1 MDYAT
6 PGNWL
11 EAQQLGWSLH
21 HVESLLPTAP
31 IVRGQAG
38 PRRFTARPSLDP
50 AAFCAQTH
58 TDGLLVMRGGTVLFE
73 RYFGMTAETPH
84 LVMSVSK
91 SVCGMLAGIAA
102 AAGEL
107 DLTATT
113 AAYVPEL
120 GPGPYGAA
128 TVTDL
133 LDMTAVLR
141 YDMDHTDPDSEV
153 AAEDRAAGWRPLRP
167 GDPAGGSR
175 DFLRRLRHA
184 TDGAHGKTL
193 QYSSATTEVLSWVLE
208 RAAGVPYAQLVS
220 DRLWSRMGAE
230 HDAYVTV
237 DSTGTP
243 YACAGLGMTLR
254 DLARFGRLI
263 LDRGRYADQQIIPAD
278 WITQTFGG
286 GDPALAGDHPF
297 REYLPGGSYH
307 NQWWITGYG
316 PMYAAGL
323 LGQYL
328 WLDPAADVIIAKF
341 SCVPVEADQRAAHVA
356 GFQAITDAVTAL

>member
-58 TDGLLVMRGGTVLFE
+58 TDALLVMRGGTVLFE

-91 SVCGMLAGIAA
+91 SVCGMLAGIAV

-341 SCVPVEADQRAAHVA
+341 SCIPVEADQRAAHVA